1 MKPENKVNKLVTI
14 VFFLIIAGFLSGI
27 AIADCN
33 DPCPFSSIFNSS
45 ACGSCGG
52 CTDDLYL
59 CSAAGSCAFNTLPVY
74 MGMMTPGIA
83 ASTLSGPAPLSVQ
96 FRDTAAASEGTTT
109 WAWDFGDGST
119 GTGVSPVHVYLVP
132 GTYNVTLTTSH
143 GEKNTNIEW
152 GLSATVQR
160 TAVITVTPGATVQTQ
175 AYAPATA
182 PVSATEQGPVQTT
195 VYNPP
200 SGFSVPDIAHYQEGY
215 TKSTIPVVAAVR
227 PPPGSRIYG
236 Y

>member
-45 ACGSCGG
+45 ACGSCG

-74 MGMMTPGIA
+74 TGMMTPGIA

-109 WAWDFGDGST
+109 WTWDFGDGST
-119 GTGVSPVHVYLVP
+119 GTGESPVHVYLVP
-132 GTYNVTLTTSH
+132 GTYNVTLSTSH
-143 GEKNTNIEW
+143 GEQNANLEW

-175 AYAPATA
+175 AYTPATTQA
-182 PVSATEQGPVQTT
+182 AASVQGNSLTA
-195 VYNPP
+195 VYTPP
-200 SGFSVPDIAHYQEGY
+200 AGFTVPDIAHYQDGY
-215 TKSTIPVVAAVR
+215 PKPAVSAVAAVH
-227 PPPGSRIYG
+227 PSSGAGIYG